1 MPEVLNWNFDNW
13 TANERIGSAV
23 VTDDSY
29 TLNLLGRENM
39 LDPAVYS
46 PEANIGISTELYN
59 KVQVG
64 IRNNSDATQ
73 MDWYFSTSADVG
85 TEFNT
90 LRRSIVSITPNEPY
104 LKVYTFDL
112 VAEENW
118 KEIFHRM
125 MLSFHGTG
133 EVKIAFVRFAKFE
146 GEYPDIIWN
155 FDDNTTQ
162 GFTASDNGAGVFQH
176 QISATNGALAI
187 TRVPEGNGGVFT
199 PLNLKLPTEKYKYL
213 VIGVN
218 SASADSEL
226 KVYFDTT
233 ATYYAENDTV
243 NAVINTKS
251 IQIKKSDTYRE
262 YVVDLS
268 EVEDGWNTN
277 YVGVLNQLMFS
288 LKSNG
293 TFIFDFIKLS
303 NDNTIMIPSENTITF
318 NTSEGKIHP
327 IVVFSNQTP
336 ISANTVYIIN
346 YDRNALE
353 IDDLC
358 AFTFA
363 KETTRG
369 MIAGTSLE
377 VISVSPGEIQF
388 KINSPENK
396 IITGVLDC
404 IIFKGLTVTS
414 TTVSINR
421 E

>member
-1 MPEVLNWNFDNW
+1 M
-13 TANERIGSAV
+13 
-23 VTDDSY
+23 
-29 TLNLLGRENM
+29 
-39 LDPAVYS
+39 
-46 PEANIGISTELYN
+46 
-59 KVQVG
+59 
-64 IRNNSDATQ
+64 
-73 MDWYFSTSADVG
+73 
-85 TEFNT
+85 
-90 LRRSIVSITPNEPY
+90 
-104 LKVYTFDL
+104 
-112 VAEENW
+112 
-118 KEIFHRM
+118 
-125 MLSFHGTG
+125 
-133 EVKIAFVRFAKFE
+133 
-146 GEYPDIIWN
+146 
-155 FDDNTTQ
+155 
-162 GFTASDNGAGVFQH
+162 
-176 QISATNGALAI
+176 
-187 TRVPEGNGGVFT
+187 
-199 PLNLKLPTEKYKYL
+199 NLKLPTEKYKYL

-226 KVYFDTT
+226 NVYFDTT

-268 EVEDGWNTN
+268 EVEDGWSTN

-369 MIAGTSLE
+369 MIAGNSLE
-377 VISVSPGEIQF
+377 IISISPGEIQF

-404 IIFKGLTVTS
+404 IIFKGLMVTS